1 MDHRLEPVFVRHG
14 SLFQIFRSSPAWTRF
29 AKQLESRVLLSHYA
43 LHGCRASVSVL
54 RRRTRAIFLLS
65 RHYASPL
72 RGGRPVRIAEAEALS
87 PAYLCM
93 VLSIYRKLLEC
104 ISSASMRRK
113 GRLLAILPC
122 PFLFFPFFFSLLHAA
137 ILSYKVKAL
146 RSR

>member
-29 AKQLESRVLLSHYA
+29 AKQLESRVLFVTL
-43 LHGCRASVSVL
+43 RAAWLQGLCFGSPSPHSGHFSAKSSLCVS
-54 RRRTRAIFLLS
+54 A
-65 RHYASPL
+65 PNC
-72 RGGRPVRIAEAEALS
+72 GGRGTS

>member
-72 RGGRPVRIAEAEALS
+72 RGGRGTS

-104 ISSASMRRK
+104 ISSTSMHRK